1 MDTERLARIE
11 DHFKTKFGSTPQFY
25 ARAPGR
31 VNLIGEHV
39 DYCGYSV
46 LPMAIQQDIL
56 IAVASNNM
64 SEINLSNT
72 NPRYCDFSNTVHD
85 IAIDTTRPFWYNY
98 FLCGFKGVQEHLGL
112 SETVGM
118 NCLVDGTIPANSGL
132 SSSSALVCCAGLAT
146 MAANQQTISMKE
158 LAEICTRSERYVG
171 TQGGGMD
178 QSISFLA
185 RKGSAMLIDFEPLRA
200 TEVSMPPG
208 AVFVIA
214 SSCVEMNKA
223 ATAHFNVRVA
233 ECRIAAKILAKAMSL
248 RWQEVVKLKDVQ
260 DAQQVS
266 TMDMLAMVETYLH
279 PEPYSRHEICSAL
292 ELSNT
297 QLDSML
303 LSQNTTHVQSFK
315 LYQRAKHVFG
325 EADRVSE
332 FRLACHGAPGQGG
345 TDAAFLRSV
354 GELMNA
360 SHSSCRDLYECSCD
374 ELDDLVNICLKSGA
388 VGSRLTGAGWGG
400 CTVSLVPAERLPAFM
415 DGVRRGFYE
424 ADPRRMHQLAEN
436 FFATEPAAGASILKH
451 QPTAN

>member
-1 MDTERLARIE
+1 MEMDTERLARLE
-11 DHFKTKFGSTPQFY
+11 DLFKIKFGSTPQFY

-31 VNLIGEHV
+31 VNLIGEHI

-56 IAVASNNM
+56 IAVATNNL
-64 SEINLSNT
+64 SKINLSNT
-72 NPRYCDFSNTVHD
+72 NPQYCDFSNAVHD
-85 IAIDTTRPFWYNY
+85 ITIDTTRAFWYNY
-98 FLCGFKGVQEHLGL
+98 FLCGFKGVQ
-112 SETVGM
+112 
-118 NCLVDGTIPANSGL
+118 
-132 SSSSALVCCAGLAT
+132 
-146 MAANQQTISMKE
+146 KE
-158 LAEICTRSERYVG
+158 LAEICTKSERYIG

-185 RKGSAMLIDFEPLRA
+185 SKGTAMLIDFEPLRA
-200 TEVSMPPG
+200 TEVSMPQG

-223 ATAHFNVRVA
+223 ATAHFNIRVA
-233 ECRIAAKILAKAMSL
+233 ECRIAAKVLAKTMGL

-260 DAQQVS
+260 VAQQVS
-266 TMDMLAMVETYLH
+266 TIDMLEMVEKHLH
-279 PEPYSRHEICSAL
+279 PEPYSRREICSAL

-315 LYQRAKHVFG
+315 LYHRAKHVFS
-325 EADRVSE
+325 EADRVSK
-332 FRLACHGAPGQGG
+332 FRLACQSVTGQGDMEIG
-345 TDAAFLRSV
+345 FLCPV

-360 SHSSCRDLYECSCD
+360 SHTSCRDLYECSCS
-374 ELDDLVNICLKSGA
+374 ELDELVNICLKSGA

-415 DGVRRGFYE
+415 DSVRRGFYE
-424 ADPRRMHQLAEN
+424 ADPGRMHNLAQH
-436 FFATEPAAGASILKH
+436 FFATEPAAGASIVKH
-451 QPTAN
+451 YPTAN